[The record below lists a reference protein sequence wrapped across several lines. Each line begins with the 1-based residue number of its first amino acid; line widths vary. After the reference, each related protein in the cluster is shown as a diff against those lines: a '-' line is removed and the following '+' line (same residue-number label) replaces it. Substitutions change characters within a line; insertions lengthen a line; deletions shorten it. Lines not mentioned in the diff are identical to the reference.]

1 MATRLETVIETER
14 LILRVPRA
22 DDLDGYVELMTDE
35 EAARYIG
42 KVQAPPVIWR
52 GLAVMAGSWLLSG
65 FGMFSVIEKTSG
77 RCVGRIGPWQPL
89 GWPGTEVGWG
99 VIRSVWGKGYAYE
112 ASVAAMDFAVDV
124 LGWSDIIHSIHP
136 DNTRSRNLAAR
147 LGSVNRGP
155 GRLPAPYEDDPIDIW
170 GQTAAQWKARPSA
183 GSGRREP

>member
-1 MATRLETVIETER
+1 MTTRLDTVIETER
-14 LILRVPRA
+14 LVLRVPRA
-22 DDLDGYVELMTDE
+22 ADLEGLVELMTDE

-42 KVQAPPVIWR
+42 KAQPPPVIWR
-52 GLAVMAGSWLLSG
+52 GLAMMAGSWVVSG
-65 FGMFSVIEKTSG
+65 FGMFSVIEKASG
-77 RCVGRIGPWQPL
+77 RWVGRVGPWQPL

-136 DNTRSRNLAAR
+136 DNTRSQTLAAR

-155 GRLPAPYEDDPIDIW
+155 GRLPQPYESDPVEIW
-170 GQTAAQWKARPSA
+170 GQTSAQWKKDRQHLAPA
-183 GSGRREP
+183 